1 MMIIAMMKKAM
12 LLVITLAALAGCS
25 VLMPYE
31 ENFACQVPS
40 GVGVCG
46 SITDVYKET
55 TR

>member
-1 MMIIAMMKKAM
+1 MKKLI
-12 LLVITLAALAGCS
+12 LLALILITLSGCS

-31 ENFACQVPS
+31 ENFSCSMPS

-55 TR
+55 SR